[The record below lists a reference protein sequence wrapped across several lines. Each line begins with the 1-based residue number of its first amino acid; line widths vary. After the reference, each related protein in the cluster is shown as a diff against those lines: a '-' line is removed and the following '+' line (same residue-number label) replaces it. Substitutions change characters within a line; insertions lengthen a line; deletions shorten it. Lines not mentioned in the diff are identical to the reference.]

1 MINTWTSPAGAVA
14 PPESIGHMSR
24 TSTPPGAAGPGPL
37 HAALRQVAA
46 SIARLRA
53 DGGQVLEED
62 TKRIL
67 ITPTIEALGWD
78 HIAEIRNQYRHNR
91 RDNPVDYALFLNRS
105 PVLYVE
111 AKPLGGS
118 LDDRKWI
125 VQTLNYANAAG
136 VDWCVLT
143 NGAEWRIYKVH
154 AQVEAEEKRFATA
167 TIDQP
172 EALDDAARVLGLL
185 SRDNMRSRAIDELWQ
200 AWHVDRQVQQALE
213 QTLQDDA
220 FATLIRRR
228 VPQLPLGDIRKSL
241 RRANIAISYPGLIAD
256 IQSARPV
263 PPPAS
268 TPAGTSTNGAAPPA
282 SRRRMQSTDDLF
294 ALGRLPAGTTLTI
307 RGREDSA
314 ARVLDGQSVEFK
326 GERLSFNDWGQRVTG
341 WTSIRIYTM
350 ACLPDGRTLDQLR
363 DKAEA
368 ASTTP

>member
-1 MINTWTSPAGAVA
+1 MA
-14 PPESIGHMSR
+14 PPESIASMSR
-24 TSTPPGAAGPGPL
+24 TPTPPGAAGPGPL

-136 VDWCVLT
+136 VEWCVLT

-154 AQVEAEEKRFATA
+154 AQVDAEEKRFATA

-172 EALDDAARVLGLL
+172 ETLDDAARVLDLL

-220 FATLIRRR
+220 FASLIRKR
-228 VPQLPLGDIRKSL
+228 VPQLTLTDVRKSL

-256 IQSARPV
+256 LQSARQV
-263 PPPAS
+263 PRPAS
-268 TPAGTSTNGAAPPA
+268 TPAGTSTNGAAPTA

-294 ALGRLPAGTTLTI
+294 ALGRLAAGTTLTI

-314 ARVLDGQSVEFK
+314 ARVLDGQTVEFK

-363 DKAEA
+363 DSP
-368 ASTTP
+368 ASVKGGT

>member
-1 MINTWTSPAGAVA
+1 
-14 PPESIGHMSR
+14 MSR
-24 TSTPPGAAGPGPL
+24 TATSPGAAGPGPL

-53 DGGQVLEED
+53 DGGHVLEED

-78 HIAEIRNQYRHNR
+78 HIGEIRNQYRHNR

-143 NGAEWRIYKVH
+143 NGA
-154 AQVEAEEKRFATA
+154 
-167 TIDQP
+167 
-172 EALDDAARVLGLL
+172 
-185 SRDNMRSRAIDELWQ
+185 
-200 AWHVDRQVQQALE
+200 
-213 QTLQDDA
+213 
-220 FATLIRRR
+220 
-228 VPQLPLGDIRKSL
+228 
-241 RRANIAISYPGLIAD
+241 
-256 IQSARPV
+256 
-263 PPPAS
+263 
-268 TPAGTSTNGAAPPA
+268 APPA

-307 RGREDSA
+307 RGREHSA
-314 ARVLDGQSVEFK
+314 ARVLDGQTVEFK

-350 ACLPDGRTLDQLR
+350 ACLTDGRTLDQLR

-368 ASTTP
+368 AGASP